1 MSDLCAQLTSPRRR
15 RNDRPWRAGGAF
27 DHHPPC
33 LRPPSPPPPPP
44 LPFPSVSPRP
54 RAPRRRSLTPTQPHA
69 LSSTT
74 QSVKDLPTIQDG
86 PPPGGFPSVRFARR
100 IPSTGPAGATV
111 LAAAAAIMAFGFYRV
126 GQGNRARRG
135 VKAEKVARRA
145 ALFPVLQAEE
155 DRRWVAAAAGAAVA
169 EAEVMKGVPGWEA
182 GKGVYS
188 PGARWMPP
196 ASQYG
201 SWGNG

>member
-1 MSDLCAQLTSPRRR
+1 VPG
-15 RNDRPWRAGGAF
+15 RPF
-27 DHHPPC
+27 N
-33 LRPPSPPPPPP
+33 PP
-44 LPFPSVSPRP
+44 LTFHASRLLSPSLSGSP
-54 RAPRRRSLTPTQPHA
+54 TPP
-69 LSSTT
+69 

-111 LAAAAAIMAFGFYRV
+111 LATAAAVMAYGFYRV
-126 GQGNRARRG
+126 GQGNKGRRAVR
-135 VKAEKVARRA
+135 AEKVGRRA
-145 ALFPVLQAEE
+145 ALYPVLQAEE
-155 DRRWVAAAAGAAVA
+155 DRRWVAAAKGAVAA

-201 SWGNG
+201 SWGNGS

>member
-1 MSDLCAQLTSPRRR
+1 MRPLRGGHTRRR
-15 RNDRPWRAGGAF
+15 
-27 DHHPPC
+27 PPA
-33 LRPPSPPPPPP
+33 LPPSLSPPTTTRPPSPPHNHPPSLLPHRPRPPTHAPPP
-44 LPFPSVSPRP
+44 SPRFP
-54 RAPRRRSLTPTQPHA
+54 
-69 LSSTT
+69 

-111 LAAAAAIMAFGFYRV
+111 LATAAAVMAYGFYRV
-126 GQGNRARRG
+126 GQGNQGRRA

-145 ALFPVLQAEE
+145 ALYPVLQAEE
-155 DRRWVAAAAGAAVA
+155 DRRWVAAAAGAAAA